1 MVHFG
6 SVSLVSGKPQDRAR
20 YTRETQTDTPRTEH
34 DTRAR
39 RNIDTHNFDV
49 ALAVRSTR
57 IADDAFVTGTF
68 SMVPLTG
75 SARMRSTEK
84 GRTAAASDEDGGED
98 GVESKREDDLGG
110 AAARPNRQRRIRR
123 QAALVDADDADRD
136 VGAGSPR
143 QGTSP
148 PPLTPDEMRR
158 HFQPPEASFCLIDL
172 EKRMR

>member
-20 YTRETQTDTPRTEH
+20 YTRETQTDTPKTEH

-84 GRTAAASDEDGGED
+84 GRTAAVDAAAASDEDGGED
-98 GVESKREDDLGG
+98 GVD
-110 AAARPNRQRRIRR
+110 
-123 QAALVDADDADRD
+123 VDVCKSASVCTMAPTK
-136 VGAGSPR
+136 SP
-143 QGTSP
+143 TS
-148 PPLTPDEMRR
+148 R
-158 HFQPPEASFCLIDL
+158 S
-172 EKRMR
+172 